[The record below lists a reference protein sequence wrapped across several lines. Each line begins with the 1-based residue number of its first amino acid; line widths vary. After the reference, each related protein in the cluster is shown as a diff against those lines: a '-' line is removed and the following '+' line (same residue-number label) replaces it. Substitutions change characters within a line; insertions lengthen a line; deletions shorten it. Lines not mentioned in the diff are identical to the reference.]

1 MNDNFSFSRLALVW
15 RCYSPGMGKQLLLTG
30 GLTLVAY
37 LVSFMA
43 TQVVWGIL
51 LYGMMSYVTTITYCC
66 GPLHFARFRD
76 ASFDLQIP
84 ATPGERTAVM
94 LGYTLVVVPGV
105 MAAVWFGASFVTS
118 SFSPDAWISTRMM
131 VSRYLSELDQSELAS
146 VSFIFKY
153 TWLQQLQNILPA
165 LVCLLCV
172 VLSRRNKV
180 LKGVIGIIVTYIVMA
195 VGSGVIAFV
204 VVLWGVTADFS
215 QNMLASTMTAVFAG
229 VLYALAVVAAIMV
242 VFTAWRLNRAFRHRQ
257 A

>member
-1 MNDNFSFSRLALVW
+1 MAW
-15 RCYSPGMGKQLLLTG
+15 RCYSPGMVRELLLIG
-30 GLTLVAY
+30 ALTLASY
-37 LVSFMA
+37 LIAFAS
-43 TQVVWGIL
+43 TQFIWGIL
-51 LYGMMSYVTTITYCC
+51 LFGMTGYVTSITYCC
-66 GPLHFARFRD
+66 GPMHFARFRD
-76 ASFDLQIP
+76 SSFELQIP
-84 ATPGERTAVM
+84 VTPGERTAVM
-94 LGYTLVVVPGV
+94 LLYTLVVVPGV

-118 SFSPDAWISTRMM
+118 FFSPDAWISTRMM
-131 VSRYLSELDQSELAS
+131 VSRYLSELDQSELDS